1 MYEGIRFVT
10 EVRLS
15 LPCVSLRLELMT
27 NQRMIKI
34 MVKTQLDITHQLS
47 FIGHVELTDIHI
59 KSIAIESSFSK
70 LTF

>member
-1 MYEGIRFVT
+1 
-10 EVRLS
+10 
-15 LPCVSLRLELMT
+15 MT

-34 MVKTQLDITHQLS
+34 MVKTQLDITHQPS
-47 FIGHVELTDIHI
+47 FIGHVEVTDIHI